1 MDYLLNNVERLFPKQ
16 QSHQVKGQILK
27 VLKSCELMRK
37 VAVMGV
43 VMLEREEGYYLKVP
57 VMMRV
62 KNLAGQDLAVDL
74 VVGLDQLVDQDLDHG
89 QGQEVDLDLK
99 VDQGQGQNLGVDQDR
114 GQNLEVD
121 LGLDLVQ
128 DQKASLLPDQEVDH
142 QLIQVVDLQVD
153 LEVLHLLVQGV
164 YHQLDQ
170 EVGHQVAVVEAAGED
185 QQRKT
190 VTEIIDNLHL
200 YSSNLK

>member
-1 MDYLLNNVERLFPKQ
+1 
-16 QSHQVKGQILK
+16 
-27 VLKSCELMRK
+27 
-37 VAVMGV
+37 MGV

-74 VVGLDQLVDQDLDHG
+74 VVGLDQLVDQDLDQG

-99 VDQGQGQNLGVDQDR
+99 VGQDQGQGQNLGVDQDR

-128 DQKASLLPDQEVDH
+128 DQKASL
-142 QLIQVVDLQVD
+142 
-153 LEVLHLLVQGV
+153 
-164 YHQLDQ
+164 
-170 EVGHQVAVVEAAGED
+170 
-185 QQRKT
+185 R
-190 VTEIIDNLHL
+190 
-200 YSSNLK
+200 